1 MPEAVDF
8 RPGSLSIEDRYD
20 AVFGDDFEAPG
31 QTGDPDKRRYDV
43 RDHCQH
49 KTLGECESGA
59 GFDCHLGDFSAIAEK
74 QIVRLA
80 QEYRSQ
86 RRSSGK
92 VARLPYIRIPTR

>member
-8 RPGSLSIEDRYD
+8 RTGSLSIEDRYD
-20 AVFGDDFEAPG
+20 AVFGDDFEAPS
-31 QTGDPDKRRYDV
+31 QAADPDQRRYDR

-49 KTLGECESGA
+49 KTLDECESGA
-59 GFDCHLGDFSAIAEK
+59 GFDGHLGDFSAITEK